1 MASPKPKRPTIKV
14 PVRPVTKAKTV
25 KTPLSK
31 PTPKKPSLNDFLKAG
46 KKPPVKLKPGLKP
59 GPDGMDVKLP
69 KKTK

>member
-1 MASPKPKRPTIKV
+1 MATPKPKK
-14 PVRPVTKAKTV
+14 PVAK
-25 KTPLSK
+25 K
-31 PTPKKPSLNDFLKAG
+31 SLNDFLKAG